1 MQSNLS
7 LIFFIII
14 VIPLIIWFVRSK
26 DRVKRLVII
35 LTGVALF
42 FTGMLM
48 NRIDQVDT
56 KINETFS
63 FDRIMICYALLVSA
77 CIISIVYIEV
87 QNKKEIPLKSDL

>member
-1 MQSNLS
+1 MQSSIS
-7 LIFFIII
+7 LIVFIII

-26 DRVKRLVII
+26 DRVKRLVVI

-48 NRIDQVDT
+48 NRIDRVNT
-56 KINETFS
+56 KIDETSS
-63 FDRIMICYALLVSA
+63 FDSIMLSYALVMSV

-87 QNKKEIPLKSDL
+87 QNKKKLH